1 MFSRYYQLD
10 KELDTSVFLFG
21 ARQTGKTT
29 LLLQQFPNAEYIDLL
44 DSVTLR
50 KFSNYPETLFEMYK
64 DCDSNTVVIIDEI
77 QQVPLLLNEV
87 HRLIHKRGIRFILCG
102 SSARKLR
109 RKGYNTLGGRAL
121 PCYLYPLVSAE
132 IPDFDIDTALTKGML
147 PAFYTAKN
155 AYRLLAS
162 YLDVYLRQEI
172 KEEALVRNL
181 SNFQRFLD
189 AAALTDGEIVNYN
202 NIATDCGV
210 SANSVK
216 EYFSILEDTLVGYM
230 IPAFTKRVKRRIV
243 LSPKFYFFDI
253 GVTNYLLHRKEVVRG
268 TTEYGHAFEHFVMQ
282 ELIAYI
288 GYTHNDNR
296 LSYWRTKDGVEVD
309 AVIGN
314 DLLGGAKLAIEI
326 KSTEDV
332 QNKHLKGLRT
342 FADEHPDCRRI
353 VVALD
358 RFTRR
363 TVDNIEI
370 MYVYDFLRQLW
381 SGKLF

>member
-363 TVDNIEI
+363 TDDNIEI

>member
-64 DCDSNTVVIIDEI
+64 DSDSNTVVIIDEI

-288 GYTHNDNR
+288 GYTHNANR

-363 TVDNIEI
+363 TDDNIEI

>member
-1 MFSRYYQLD
+1 M
-10 KELDTSVFLFG
+10 
-21 ARQTGKTT
+21 
-29 LLLQQFPNAEYIDLL
+29 
-44 DSVTLR
+44 
-50 KFSNYPETLFEMYK
+50 
-64 DCDSNTVVIIDEI
+64 
-77 QQVPLLLNEV
+77 
-87 HRLIHKRGIRFILCG
+87 
-102 SSARKLR
+102 
-109 RKGYNTLGGRAL
+109 
-121 PCYLYPLVSAE
+121 
-132 IPDFDIDTALTKGML
+132 
-147 PAFYTAKN
+147 
-155 AYRLLAS
+155 
-162 YLDVYLRQEI
+162 RQEI

-230 IPAFTKRVKRRIV
+230 VPAFAKKVKRRIV
-243 LSPKFYFFDI
+243 LSPKFYLFDI
-253 GVTNYLLHRKEVVRG
+253 GVTNYLLHRKEIVRG
-268 TTEYGHAFEHFVMQ
+268 TIEYGHAFEHFVMQ

-288 GYTHNDNR
+288 GYTHNHNK

-342 FADEHPDCRRI
+342 FADEHPDCKRI
-353 VVALD
+353 IVSLD
-358 RFTRR
+358 RFSRR
-363 TVDNIEI
+363 TDDNIEI
-370 MYVYDFLRQLW
+370 VYIYDFLRKLW
-381 SGKLF
+381 NGELF

>member
-1 MFSRYYQLD
+1 MFTRYFHLED
-10 KELDTSVFLFG
+10 ELEASAFLFG

-29 LLLQQFPNAEYIDLL
+29 LLLQQFPHAEYIDLL
-44 DSVTLR
+44 DSLTLR
-50 KFSNYPETLFEMYK
+50 KFSNRPETLYEMYK
-64 DCDSNTVVIIDEI
+64 DCDNCTIIIIDEI

-87 HRLIHKRGIRFILCG
+87 HRLIFQKGIHFILCG

-132 IPDFDIDTALTKGML
+132 IPDFDIDRALNNGML
-147 PAFYTAKN
+147 PAYYTSKN
-155 AYRLLAS
+155 AYKNLAG
-162 YLDVYLRQEI
+162 YLDIYLRQEI

-181 SNFQRFLD
+181 TNFQRFLD
-189 AAALTDGEIVNYN
+189 AAALTDGELVNYN

-210 SANSVK
+210 SANTVK
-216 EYFSILEDTLVGYM
+216 EYFSILEDTLLGYM
-230 IPAFTKRVKRRIV
+230 VPAFTKKIKRR
-243 LSPKFYFFDI
+243 LMQSPKFYFFDVGI
-253 GVTNYLLHRKEVVRG
+253 TNYLLHRKEVVRG

-288 GYTHNDNR
+288 GYTRNENR
-296 LSYWRTKDGVEVD
+296 LSYWRTKNGVEVD
-309 AVIGN
+309 VIIGHA
-314 DLLGGAKLAIEI
+314 LLGGAKLAIEI

-342 FADEHPDCRRI
+342 FADEHPDCRRLI
-353 VVALD
+353 VSLD

-363 TVDNIEI
+363 TDDNIEI
-370 MYVYDFLRQLW
+370 VYIYDFLQELW

>member
-64 DCDSNTVVIIDEI
+64 DSDSNTVVIIDEI

-363 TVDNIEI
+363 TDDNIEI

>member
-230 IPAFTKRVKRRIV
+230 IPAFAKRVKRRIV

-363 TVDNIEI
+363 TEDNIEI

>member
-1 MFSRYYQLD
+1 MFTRYYQLEED
-10 KELDTSVFLFG
+10 LETSVFLFG

-29 LLLQQFPNAEYIDLL
+29 LLLQQFPKAVYIDLL

-50 KFSNYPETLFEMYK
+50 KFTERPETLYEMYK
-64 DCDSNTVVIIDEI
+64 DSDSRTIIIIDEI
-77 QQVPLLLNEV
+77 QQVPQLLNEV
-87 HRLIHKRGIRFILCG
+87 HRLIFRTGIHFILCG

-121 PCYLYPLVSAE
+121 PCHLYPLVSAE
-132 IPDFDIDTALTKGML
+132 IPDFDIDRAVINGML
-147 PAFYTAKN
+147 PAFYPAKN
-155 AYRLLAS
+155 AYKNLAG
-162 YLDVYLRQEI
+162 YMDVYLRQEI

-189 AAALTDGEIVNYN
+189 AAALTDGELVNYN

-210 SANSVK
+210 SANTAK
-216 EYFSILEDTLVGYM
+216 EYFSILEDTLLGYM
-230 IPAFTKRVKRRIV
+230 VPAFMKKVKRRLV
-243 LSPKFYFFDI
+243 QAPKFYFFDI
-253 GVTNYLLHRKEVVRG
+253 GVTNYLLHRKELVRG

-288 GYTHNDNR
+288 GYTRNENK
-296 LSYWRTKDGVEVD
+296 LSYWRTKDAVEVD

-314 DLLGGAKLAIEI
+314 DLIGGAKLAIEI

-342 FADEHPDCRRI
+342 FATEHPDCRKI
-353 VVALD
+353 VVSLD
-358 RFTRR
+358 RFNRKTD
-363 TVDNIEI
+363 DNIEI
-370 MYVYDFLRQLW
+370 VYIYDFLRMLW
-381 SGKLF
+381 NGELF

>member
-64 DCDSNTVVIIDEI
+64 DRDSNTVVIIDEI

-230 IPAFTKRVKRRIV
+230 IPAFAKRVKRRIV

>member
-21 ARQTGKTT
+21 EKKKKKTT

-64 DCDSNTVVIIDEI
+64 DSDSTTVVIIDEI

-230 IPAFTKRVKRRIV
+230 IPAFAKRVKRRIV

-363 TVDNIEI
+363 TDDNIEI

>member
-230 IPAFTKRVKRRIV
+230 IPAFAKRVKRRIV

-363 TVDNIEI
+363 TDDNIEI